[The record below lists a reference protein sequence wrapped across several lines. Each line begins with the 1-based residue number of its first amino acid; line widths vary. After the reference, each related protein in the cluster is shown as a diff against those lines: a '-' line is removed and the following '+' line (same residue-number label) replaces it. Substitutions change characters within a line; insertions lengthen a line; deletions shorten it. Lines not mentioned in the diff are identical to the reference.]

1 MAVNNSLLQPESPT
15 GPSQGRKRRMNRFF
29 IVVVLCCTVA
39 GPGSANSIAGQAS
52 VIDGDTIEIH
62 GERIRLVSI
71 DAPESRQPCFDRQ
84 GRAWRCGQ
92 QAALALS
99 DFIASRPVTCRSQGK
114 DRYRRILGDCS
125 IANVSLSGWM
135 IENGWAVPYYDRNS
149 SHAAGADRAK
159 IARRGI
165 WAGTFELPNDWRR
178 GN

>member
-1 MAVNNSLLQPESPT
+1 
-15 GPSQGRKRRMNRFF
+15 MNRFF
-29 IVVVLCCTVA
+29 LVAVLCCTMA
-39 GPGSANSIAGQAS
+39 GPGLANSIAGQAS

-99 DFIASRPVTCRSQGK
+99 DFIARRPVTCQSQGK
-114 DRYRRILGDCS
+114 DRYRRILGDCAV
-125 IANVSLSGWM
+125 ANVSLSGWM
-135 IENGWAVPYYDRNS
+135 IENGWAVPYYDRDDR
-149 SHAAGADRAK
+149 HEAGADRAK
-159 IARRGI
+159 VARRGI
-165 WAGTFELPNDWRR
+165 WAGTFEPPKDWRR

>member
-1 MAVNNSLLQPESPT
+1 
-15 GPSQGRKRRMNRFF
+15 MNLFF
-29 IVVVLCCTVA
+29 LVAVLCCTMA
-39 GPGSANSIAGQAS
+39 GPGLANSIAGQAS

-99 DFIASRPVTCRSQGK
+99 DFIARRPVTCRSQGK
-114 DRYRRILGDCS
+114 DRYHRILGDCAV
-125 IANVSLSGWM
+125 ANVSLSGWM
-135 IENGWAVPYYDRNS
+135 VENGWAVPYYDRDG
-149 SHAAGADRAK
+149 SHTMGADRAK

-165 WAGTFELPNDWRR
+165 WAGTFELPKDWRR